1 MIQPV
6 PAPVGRPLVAAVTG
20 TNGKTSVATATLQLM
35 RAAGLRAAGCDSTGI
50 TDVHG
55 AVRPA
60 EFRRSERFLPELIA
74 EQVALGAEAIS
85 LEAFV
90 GILKDGLLAQVEVD
104 VAVCTGLERDHLD
117 VHGSLE
123 QYWGAKLRL
132 FEEHLRPDGVAVL
145 AADCAQ
151 GDLVRAA
158 VARRGARPVTV
169 GPDGDVELEGAEEL
183 PATDEDGAEAA
194 GADGIGAGGARL
206 GGTLRI
212 GSRRF
217 PVVLP
222 TVHAIAVG
230 NLLLAASAVIGL
242 GGDPAAVADGL
253 ARVAPPPGRLEIVGR
268 RDGVTAMVDTA
279 HNPAALRTALGA
291 VRARASGRV
300 LLVVGAGGERDRAKR
315 APMGAIAAELAD
327 LVVLT
332 DDNPRREPPARIRAE
347 VREGCPD
354 CLEIPRRADAI
365 RAAWEMARPGD
376 VVLVAGK
383 GDETVQLVGRER
395 IPHDDRSVLRELLD
409 RG

>member
-1 MIQPV
+1 MLQPV
-6 PAPVGRPLVAAVTG
+6 LMPVGRPLVTAVTG
-20 TNGKTSVATATLQLM
+20 TNGKTSVATATLQLL

-55 AVRPA
+55 AVRPSD
-60 EFRRSERFLPELIA
+60 FRRSEQFLPDLIA

-90 GILKDGLLAQVEVD
+90 GILKDGLLTHVEVD

-151 GDLVRAA
+151 GDLARDA
-158 VARRGARPVTV
+158 VARRGARLVTL
-169 GPDGDVELEGAEEL
+169 GPGGDVELEDARELPVEATLSGEPSARLRGRLRVGAERHDVL
-183 PATDEDGAEAA
+183 
-194 GADGIGAGGARL
+194 
-206 GGTLRI
+206 
-212 GSRRF
+212 
-217 PVVLP
+217 LP
-222 TVHAIAVG
+222 TVHDVAVT
-230 NLLLAASAVIGL
+230 NLLLAASAVIAL
-242 GGDPAAVADGL
+242 GGEPEVVVGAL
-253 ARVAPPPGRLEIVGR
+253 AGVAPPPGRLEVVGV

-279 HNPAALRTALGA
+279 HNPAALRTALTS
-291 VRARASGRV
+291 VRARTEGRV

-315 APMGAIAAELAD
+315 APMGEIAAELAD

-332 DDNPRREPPARIRAE
+332 DDNPRREPPGRIRAE

-365 RAAWEMARPGD
+365 RAAWEMAREGD

-383 GDETVQLVGRER
+383 GDETVQLVGTRR
-395 IPHDDRSVLRELLD
+395 IPHDDRVVLRQLVTRD
-409 RG
+409 